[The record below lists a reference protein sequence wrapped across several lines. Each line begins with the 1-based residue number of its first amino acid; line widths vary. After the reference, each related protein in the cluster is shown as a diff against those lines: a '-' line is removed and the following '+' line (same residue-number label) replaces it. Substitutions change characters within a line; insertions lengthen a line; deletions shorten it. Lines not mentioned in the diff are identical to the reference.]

1 MIGAFRAV
9 FAHQRRQY
17 RRPQYLRRQYRRR
30 HQTFSMPSSSA
41 DTRWSRGATADSA
54 LAAPTVTARIPTDV
68 SIDVTNE
75 RRSMASFSG
84 RKRTTPKTIR
94 HSAEMRF
101 LSLVSF
107 YLPQLKYCRQINLK
121 YG

>member
-1 MIGAFRAV
+1 
-9 FAHQRRQY
+9 
-17 RRPQYLRRQYRRR
+17 
-30 HQTFSMPSSSA
+30 MPSSSA
-41 DTRWSRGATADSA
+41 DTRLSRGATADSA

-84 RKRTTPKTIR
+84 RRRTTRKTIR

-107 YLPQLKYCRQINLK
+107 YLPQLKCCRQINLK
-121 YG
+121 HG

>member
-1 MIGAFRAV
+1 MIGGFRTV

-17 RRPQYLRRQYRRR
+17 LRRQYLRR

-41 DTRWSRGATADSA
+41 DTRLSRGATADSA
-54 LAAPTVTARIPTDV
+54 LAAPTVTARIPIDV

-84 RKRTTPKTIR
+84 RRRTTPKYQAQRRNAIP
-94 HSAEMRF
+94 E
-101 LSLVSF
+101 
-107 YLPQLKYCRQINLK
+107 PC
-121 YG
+121 